1 MFRFLH
7 AADIHLDSPLCG
19 LPLYPGATV
28 DSLSSPTREAF
39 SNLVDRA
46 IQKKVAFVII
56 AGDLY
61 DGNWKDF
68 NTGIFF
74 AAAMGRL
81 REAGIRVVLLRGNH
95 DAESQ
100 ITRTLTLPDNVHSFS
115 AEKAETIRFDDL
127 RVALHGHSYQHR
139 ETVGNLVHGYPAPE
153 PGLLN
158 IGVLHTALQ
167 GHPDHARYA
176 PCSLD
181 ELKSKGYAYW
191 ALGHVHERKV
201 LNEDP
206 HIVFP
211 GNLQGRNIRE
221 TGAKGAV
228 LVSSEDGLITDVKWV
243 DCNVVR
249 WARVKVDAT
258 GVSSLTRILERV
270 REGIERAVRAETDG
284 AELAAR
290 VTVSGRTPAHGMIL
304 RDEEHFRAEIRAI
317 AAGLGS
323 DAPRV
328 EKIEIDT
335 EPELDPALIRER
347 QDAVGELQRLLDEAP
362 GDDALVE
369 EIRRELE
376 AMLGGLPSEV
386 RSAIE
391 LEVAVSITAGW
402 VRNRIRKVAP
412 FLVARM
418 TSPGGEQ

>member
-258 GVSSLTRILERV
+258 GVSRPHQDI
-270 REGIERAVRAETDG
+270 G
-284 AELAAR
+284 A
-290 VTVSGRTPAHGMIL
+290 GP
-304 RDEEHFRAEIRAI
+304 
-317 AAGLGS
+317 
-323 DAPRV
+323 
-328 EKIEIDT
+328 
-335 EPELDPALIRER
+335 
-347 QDAVGELQRLLDEAP
+347 
-362 GDDALVE
+362 
-369 EIRRELE
+369 
-376 AMLGGLPSEV
+376 
-386 RSAIE
+386 
-391 LEVAVSITAGW
+391 
-402 VRNRIRKVAP
+402 
-412 FLVARM
+412 
-418 TSPGGEQ
+418 